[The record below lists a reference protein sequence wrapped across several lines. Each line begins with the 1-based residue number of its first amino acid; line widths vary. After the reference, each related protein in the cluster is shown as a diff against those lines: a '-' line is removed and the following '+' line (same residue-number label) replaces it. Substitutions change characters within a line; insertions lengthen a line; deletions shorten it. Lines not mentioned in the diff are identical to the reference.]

1 MRILCLIY
9 LRIIMN
15 NRICVSLVALFL
27 VGCSTF
33 PDKLQLD
40 DNTQLVT
47 YEDAASKAEQVKGKM
62 LRWGGSIAK
71 VENKPDSTIFEM
83 VYYPLNGYG
92 KPVSGDDSM
101 GRFRMSVDGFM
112 DPMVY
117 KVGRLMT
124 FTAQLN
130 GLETGLVGEHEY
142 VFPTATVDAYYLWKD
157 VNNNIRG
164 SYLLPHL
171 YWNPGFNNWYYPRHY
186 RRNVFIRGSTGNN
199 SHRINSTRA
208 SGAKNYQKS
217 VNIKRV
223 ER

>member
-1 MRILCLIY
+1 
-9 LRIIMN
+9 MN
-15 NRICVSLVALFL
+15 NRICILLVALFL

-40 DNTQLVT
+40 DNTPLIS
-47 YEDAASKAEQVKGKM
+47 YEDAASKAEQVKGNM
-62 LRWGGSIAK
+62 LRWGGTIAK
-71 VENKPDSTIFEM
+71 VENKSDSTVFEM
-83 VYYPLNGYG
+83 VHYPLNSYG

-101 GRFRMSVDGFM
+101 GRFRISVDGFM

-130 GLETGLVGEHEY
+130 GLEKGLVGEHEY
-142 VFPTATVDAYYLWKD
+142 VFPTATVDAYYLWK
-157 VNNNIRG
+157 NINRTNTTG
-164 SYLLPHL
+164 LYLFPHQ
-171 YWNPGFNNWYYPRHY
+171 YWNSGFNNWYYPRHY

-199 SHRINSTRA
+199 NHSTKPTRA
-208 SGAKNYQKS
+208 SGAKNYQKP

>member
-1 MRILCLIY
+1 
-9 LRIIMN
+9 MN
-15 NRICVSLVALFL
+15 NRIYTLLVALFL

-40 DNTQLVT
+40 GNTQLIT
-47 YEDAASKAEQVKGKM
+47 YEDAASKAEQVKGGM
-62 LRWGGSIAK
+62 LRWGGTIAK

-92 KPVSGDDSM
+92 KPISGDDST
-101 GRFRMSVDGFM
+101 GRFRISVNGFM

-117 KVGRLMT
+117 EVGRLMT
-124 FTAQLN
+124 FTAQLD

-142 VFPTATVDAYYLWKD
+142 VFPTATVDAYYLWKNVQR
-157 VNNNIRG
+157 VNVSG
-164 SYLLPHL
+164 VYAFPHQ
-171 YWNPGFNNWYYPRHY
+171 YYNSGFSSWYYPRHY

-199 SHRINSTRA
+199 RSIKSTRA
-208 SGAKNYQKS
+208 SSATDYQRPVS
-217 VNIKRV
+217 TKRV

>member
-1 MRILCLIY
+1 
-9 LRIIMN
+9 MN
-15 NRICVSLVALFL
+15 NRIYILLVALLL

-40 DNTQLVT
+40 NNTPLIS

-62 LRWGGSIAK
+62 LRWGGTIAK
-71 VENKPDSTIFEM
+71 VENKPDSTVFEM

-92 KPVSGDDSM
+92 KPVSGDESM

-142 VFPTATVDAYYLWKD
+142 VFPTAIVNDYYLWKN
-157 VNNNIRG
+157 VNRTNTRG
-164 SYLLPHL
+164 LHIFPHQ
-171 YWNPGFNNWYYPRHY
+171 YWNSGFNNWYYPRHY
-186 RRNVFIRGSTGNN
+186 RRNVFIRGATGNN
-199 SHRINSTRA
+199 NQSINPTRA
-208 SGAKNYQKS
+208 GGAKSYQKP

-223 ER
+223 EK